1 MRRRSRDG
9 YIRFVQSTCEEESMK
24 TKLAFPE
31 PADYSTVLERLKR
44 LLSKARSE
52 TAEMNRSL
60 GG

>member
-1 MRRRSRDG
+1 
-9 YIRFVQSTCEEESMK
+9 MK

-44 LLSKARSE
+44 LLAKAKDE
-52 TAEMNRSL
+52 TREMNRSI